1 MNKEG
6 LKKLSYGIYI
16 INTKNSGCVV
26 NTLTQVTNDKVI
38 VAINKENYTNK
49 MLKENKIF
57 NATVLTT
64 NTNMEIIQTF
74 GFTSSKENDKYKNFQ
89 IEKDTNNIPYIK
101 ENMAAL
107 IECEVINEIDLDT
120 HTIFIAKILNT
131 KNFSNEEV
139 MTYDYYKKKKNGI
152 TPPKAPTYEKPKK
165 GYKCKICGFVY
176 EGETLPEDF
185 VCPICGAPASAFEK
199 IE

>member
-131 KNFSNEEV
+131 KNLSNEEV
-139 MTYDYYKKKKNGI
+139 MTYDYYHKIKNGI
-152 TPPKAPTYEKPKK
+152 TPPKAPTYERPKK

-176 EGETLPEDF
+176 EGESLPENF

>member
-131 KNFSNEEV
+131 KNLPNEEV
-139 MTYDYYKKKKNGI
+139 MTYDYYHKIKNGI

-176 EGETLPEDF
+176 EGESLPEDF

>member
-131 KNFSNEEV
+131 KNLSNEEV
-139 MTYDYYKKKKNGI
+139 MTYDYYHKIKNGI
-152 TPPKAPTYEKPKK
+152 TPPKAPTYERPKK

-176 EGETLPEDF
+176 EGESLPEDF

>member
-139 MTYDYYKKKKNGI
+139 MTYDYYHKIKNGI

>member
-57 NATVLTT
+57 NATVLTV
-64 NTNMEIIQTF
+64 NTDMEIIQTF

-120 HTIFIAKILNT
+120 HTVFIAKILNT
-131 KNFSNEEV
+131 KKLSDEEV
-139 MTYDYYKKKKNGI
+139 MTYDYYHKVKNGI

-165 GYKCKICGFVY
+165 GYRCKICGYVY

>member
-26 NTLTQVTNDKVI
+26 NTLTQVANDKVI
-38 VAINKENYTNK
+38 IAINKENYTNK

-131 KNFSNEEV
+131 KNLSNEEV
-139 MTYDYYKKKKNGI
+139 MTYDYYHKIKNGI

-176 EGETLPEDF
+176 EGESLPEDF

>member
-57 NATVLTT
+57 NATVLTV
-64 NTNMEIIQTF
+64 NTDMEIIQTF

-120 HTIFIAKILNT
+120 HTVFIAKILNT
-131 KNFSNEEV
+131 KKLSDEEV
-139 MTYDYYKKKKNGI
+139 MTYDYYHKVKNGI

-165 GYKCKICGFVY
+165 GYRCKICGYVY

-185 VCPICGAPASAFEK
+185 VCPICGAPATAFEK

>member
-131 KNFSNEEV
+131 KNLSNEEV
-139 MTYDYYKKKKNGI
+139 MTYDYYHKIKNGI
-152 TPPKAPTYEKPKK
+152 TPPKAPTYERPKK
-165 GYKCKICGFVY
+165 GYKCKMCGFVY
-176 EGETLPEDF
+176 EGESLPEDF
-185 VCPICGAPASAFEK
+185 VCPICGAPATAFEK

>member
-16 INTKNSGCVV
+16 INTKNSGCIV

-38 VAINKENYTNK
+38 IAINKENYTNK
-49 MLKENKIF
+49 MLKKNKIF
-57 NATVLTT
+57 NATVLTV
-64 NTNMEIIQTF
+64 NTDMEIIQTF

-89 IEKDTNNIPYIK
+89 IEKDTNNISYIK

-120 HTIFIAKILNT
+120 HTVFIAKILNT
-131 KNFSNEEV
+131 KKLSDEEV
-139 MTYDYYKKKKNGI
+139 MTYDYYHKVKNGI

-165 GYKCKICGFVY
+165 GYRCKICGYVY

-185 VCPICGAPASAFEK
+185 VCPICGAPATAFEK

>member
-16 INTKNSGCVV
+16 INTKNSGCIV

-57 NATVLTT
+57 NATVLTV
-64 NTNMEIIQTF
+64 NTDMEIIQTF

-120 HTIFIAKILNT
+120 HTVFIAKILNT
-131 KNFSNEEV
+131 KKLSDEEV
-139 MTYDYYKKKKNGI
+139 MTYDYYHKVKNGI

-165 GYKCKICGFVY
+165 GYRCKICGYVY

-185 VCPICGAPASAFEK
+185 VCPICGAPATAFEK

>member
-131 KNFSNEEV
+131 KNLSNEEV
-139 MTYDYYKKKKNGI
+139 MTYDYYHKIKNGI
-152 TPPKAPTYEKPKK
+152 TPPKAPTYERPKK
-165 GYKCKICGFVY
+165 GYKCKICGYVY

>member
-89 IEKDTNNIPYIK
+89 IEKDTNNISYIK

-131 KNFSNEEV
+131 KNLSNEEV
-139 MTYDYYKKKKNGI
+139 MTYDYYHKVKNGI

-165 GYKCKICGFVY
+165 GYRCKICGYVY
-176 EGETLPEDF
+176 EGETLSEDF

>member
-89 IEKDTNNIPYIK
+89 IEKDTNNISYIK

-131 KNFSNEEV
+131 KNLSNEEV
-139 MTYDYYKKKKNGI
+139 MTYDYYHKIKNGI
-152 TPPKAPTYEKPKK
+152 TPPKAPTYERPKK

-176 EGETLPEDF
+176 EGESLPEDF

>member
-16 INTKNSGCVV
+16 INTKNSGCIV

-38 VAINKENYTNK
+38 IAINKENYTNK
-49 MLKENKIF
+49 MLKKNKIF
-57 NATVLTT
+57 NATVLTV
-64 NTNMEIIQTF
+64 NTEMKIIQTF

-120 HTIFIAKILNT
+120 HTVFIAKILNT
-131 KNFSNEEV
+131 KKLSDEEV
-139 MTYDYYKKKKNGI
+139 MTYDYYHKVKNGI

-165 GYKCKICGFVY
+165 GYRCKICGYVY

-185 VCPICGAPASAFEK
+185 VCPICGAPATAFEK

>member
-16 INTKNSGCVV
+16 INTKNSGCIV

-38 VAINKENYTNK
+38 IAINKENYTNK

-57 NATVLTT
+57 NATVLTV
-64 NTNMEIIQTF
+64 NTDMEIIQTF

-120 HTIFIAKILNT
+120 HTVFIAKILNT
-131 KNFSNEEV
+131 KKLSDEEV
-139 MTYDYYKKKKNGI
+139 MTYDYYHKVKNEI

-165 GYKCKICGFVY
+165 GYRCKICGYVY

-185 VCPICGAPASAFEK
+185 VCPICGAPATAFEK